1 MPPYSRVVVRR
12 LRRAALATV
21 AVCLVPVC
29 RPAGAEE
36 PPAPPLALSFADF
49 LEPGPRLAPSAKLL
63 EASGHRVRLT
73 GFMAAVDA
81 PLAGAFYLCP
91 RPTVLDEEGA
101 GTADLP
107 PETVR
112 VIVPRSVSPIVRFRP
127 GRLEVT
133 GLLEVG
139 YREEEDGGASWIR
152 LTADAPLG
160 AKEK

>member
-1 MPPYSRVVVRR
+1 VRR
-12 LRRAALATV
+12 LRQAALATV
-21 AVCLVPVC
+21 VFCLVPVC

-36 PPAPPLALSFADF
+36 PQAPPLALSFADF
-49 LEPGPRLAPSAKLL
+49 LEPGPRLAPSARLL
-63 EASGHRVRLT
+63 QASGRRVRLT
-73 GFMAAVDA
+73 GFMAAVEA

-112 VIVPRSVSPIVRFRP
+112 VIVPRSVSPLVSFRP

-133 GLLEVG
+133 GVLEVG
-139 YREEEDGGASWIR
+139 YREEEDGGVSWIR